1 MNYTWGEIQI
11 LSIKKMFLNNA
22 PISVDNLDSMR
33 NDRKYQLYLNGMP
46 ETANEGL
53 LRLMSRGKP
62 LVKKHTLTHITPNDI
77 FTYQSYDVNTV
88 ANIDLE
94 IYANS
99 AKAYY
104 FEINNDANIEIQQ
117 YDESSL
123 TWNTLEIINHIS
135 DTAGSYEV
143 YKNNIYSENVGE
155 IRIVFKA
162 DDYMYSVR
170 NIAMYSV
177 KFRTEDD
184 VFNNTRKQR
193 YDLRTIIPDFYDVMS
208 VEYEKD
214 GNIGKYNSDF
224 TLEEDNILVIDGKRE
239 GNFIIT
245 YKAYPTKI
253 TTNTSDSFRLNIP
266 SEMAAILP
274 LYIASELYKDDDAAI
289 ATQYRNQF
297 EAELDGLKILNEPLE
312 FANNSNWL

>member
-1 MNYTWGEIQI
+1 MNYTWGELQI
-11 LSIKKMFLNNA
+11 LTIKKMFLNNT

-46 ETANEGL
+46 EAANEGL

-62 LVKKHTLTHITPNDI
+62 LVKKHTITHITPDDI
-77 FTYQSYDVNTV
+77 FSYQSYDVTSVTNT
-88 ANIDLE
+88 DLE

-104 FEINNDANIEIQQ
+104 FEINNDARIEIQQ

-123 TWNTLEIINHIS
+123 TWITLKTINHIS
-135 DTAGSYEV
+135 DKVGSYEV
-143 YKNNIYSENVGE
+143 YKNILDTEDSGE
-155 IRIVFKA
+155 VRIVFKA

-170 NIAMYSV
+170 NVAMYSV
-177 KFRTEDD
+177 KFKTEDD

-193 YDLRTIIPDFYDVMS
+193 YDLRSIIPDFYDVMS
-208 VEYEKD
+208 VEYEKA
-214 GNIGKYNSDF
+214 GRKGEYNSDF

-253 TTNTSDSFRLNIP
+253 TPNTADSFRLNVP

-274 LYIASELYKDDDAAI
+274 LYMASELYKDDDAAI

-297 EAELDGLKILNEPLE
+297 EAELDGIKILNEPLE
-312 FANNSNWL
+312 FSNNSNWL